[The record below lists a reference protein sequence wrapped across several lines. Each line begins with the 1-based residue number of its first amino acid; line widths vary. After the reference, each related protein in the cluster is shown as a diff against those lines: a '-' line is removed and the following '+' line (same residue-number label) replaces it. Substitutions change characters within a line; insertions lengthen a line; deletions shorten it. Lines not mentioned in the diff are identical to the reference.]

1 MGIPAG
7 PGSYVRDFAAMYR
20 FEDGRIAERWALR
33 EDLGMIKAARR
44 VRHRAGL
51 TDRRIVGADGT

>member
-20 FEDGRIAERWALR
+20 FEDGRIAERWAIR
-33 EDLGMIKAARR
+33 EDLGMLKQLGAFDAE
-44 VRHRAGL
+44 HGL

>member
-33 EDLGMIKAARR
+33 EDLGMIKQ
-44 VRHRAGL
+44 L
-51 TDRRIVGADGT
+51 GAFGAEPG